1 MNWGAAHETYG
12 VRSSSNFA
20 TPSTSRASSRCASS
34 AAVRGWFRE
43 TLPTPAS
50 ELLYVKVTG
59 RKRPG
64 EAVDVG
70 KVTRNQPLTPAEL
83 AERELARLV
92 DGVAAFDDE
101 SRPYVSWDAPQFMGN
116 FGGNYDH
123 LARVWEWHV
132 VGGEDEAPE

>member
-1 MNWGAAHETYG
+1 MMADMSPQQPRVGGAPAASGAGSAVGGAASG
-12 VRSSSNFA
+12 DLA
-20 TPSTSRASSRCASS
+20 
-34 AAVRGWFRE
+34 
-43 TLPTPAS
+43 
-50 ELLYVKVTG
+50 
-59 RKRPG
+59 
-64 EAVDVG
+64 
-70 KVTRNQPLTPAEL
+70 QLTVAEL

-101 SRPYVSWDAPQFMGN
+101 ARPYVSWAAPQFMGN